1 MRPYF
6 LIVCLTALATVAD
19 AAADKPNVTKV
30 GSLDHSAIT
39 ESSGIVA
46 SRKYPGIY
54 WTHNDKGNLPH
65 IFAIDDKGKLI
76 AEFRVSANN
85 DDWED
90 IATDD
95 AGNLYIGRIGN
106 NEGRADVVAVYRV
119 PEPDMERT
127 RTRPGRAAPDKT
139 WRIKYPAKPFDAE
152 SLFIHKNFAYLIDK
166 RNDGKNAA
174 LYRFPLDAAE
184 QVTLEEVAKLPIDA
198 PVTAADI
205 SPDGAR
211 LAVLCTEGLYLF
223 SINNDPAAA
232 GTADPVK
239 IKYKD
244 TNIEG
249 CCFANDGIL
258 VTAESREVYLFT
270 EPNAVGKPE

>member
-1 MRPYF
+1 MRMRLF
-6 LIVCLTALATVAD
+6 LILCLLAGVAR
-19 AAADKPNVTKV
+19 AEPPDKNGVAKI
-30 GSLDHSAIT
+30 GSLDHPAIT
-39 ESSGIVA
+39 ESSGVVG

-54 WTHNDKGNLPH
+54 WTHNDKGNLPNL
-65 IFAIDDKGKLI
+65 FAIDDKGKLI

-95 AGNLYIGRIGN
+95 VGNLYIGRIGN
-106 NEGRADVVAVYRV
+106 NEGRFDEVTVYRI

-139 WRIKYPAKPFDAE
+139 WRIKYPTKPFDAE
-152 SLFIHKNFAYLIDK
+152 SLFIHKGFGYVIDK
-166 RNDGKNAA
+166 RNDGKNAS
-174 LYRFPLDAAE
+174 LYRFPLEGAE
-184 QVTLEEVAKLPIDA
+184 QVTLEQVTTLPIDA

-205 SPDGAR
+205 SADGNR

-223 SINNDPAAA
+223 TINGDPSAV
-232 GTADPVK
+232 GKADPVK
-239 IKYKD
+239 IRYKD

-249 CCFANDGIL
+249 CCFTPNGIL
-258 VTAESREVYLFT
+258 VTSESRQVYLFT
-270 EPNAVGKPE
+270 EPSAAGKSE

>member
-1 MRPYF
+1 MHMRP
-6 LIVCLTALATVAD
+6 LILFTLVACTL
-19 AAADKPNVTKV
+19 AADPAPKPNVTKV
-30 GSLDHSAIT
+30 GSLDHPAIT
-39 ESSGIVA
+39 ESSGVVA
-46 SRKYPGIY
+46 SRKYPGVY

-65 IFAIDDKGKLI
+65 IFAIDERGQLL

-95 AGNLYIGRIGN
+95 AGNLYLGRIGN
-106 NEGRADVVAVYRV
+106 NEGRIDEVAVFRI
-119 PEPDMERT
+119 PEPDMERK

-139 WRIKYPAKPFDAE
+139 WRIRYPAKPFDAE

-166 RNDGKNAA
+166 RNDGQNATM
-174 LYRFPLDAAE
+174 YRFPLDGAE
-184 QVTLEEVAKLPIDA
+184 IVTLEQVATLPIDA

-205 SPDGAR
+205 SSDAKR

-223 SINNDPAAA
+223 TIDGDPKNAA
-232 GTADPVK
+232 TADPVK
-239 IKYKD
+239 IRYKD

-249 CCFANDGIL
+249 CCFSPNGVL
-258 VTAESREVYLFT
+258 VTAESRQVYLFT
-270 EPNAVGKPE
+270 EPGAAK

>member
-1 MRPYF
+1 MRMRIL
-6 LIVCLTALATVAD
+6 LILGLVASALGTD
-19 AAADKPNVTKV
+19 APSKSVVTKV
-30 GSLDHSAIT
+30 GSLDHPAIT
-39 ESSGIVA
+39 ESSGVVA
-46 SRKYPGIY
+46 SRKYPGVF

-65 IFAIDDKGKLI
+65 VFAIDDKGKLL

-106 NEGRADVVAVYRV
+106 NEGRFDEVAVYRV
-119 PEPDMERT
+119 PEPDMERK
-127 RTRPGRAAPDKT
+127 RTRPGRASPDKT

-152 SLFIHKNFAYLIDK
+152 SLFIHKNFAYVIDK
-166 RNDGKNAA
+166 RNDGEKATM
-174 LYRFPLDAAE
+174 YRFPIDGAE
-184 QVTLEEVAKLPIDA
+184 TVTLERVTELPIDA

-205 SPDGAR
+205 STDGKR

-223 SINNDPAAA
+223 TIDGDPGRA
-232 GTADPVK
+232 GDGDSVK

-249 CCFANDGIL
+249 CCFAPTGIL
-258 VTAESREVYLFT
+258 VTAESRQVYLFT
-270 EPNAVGKPE
+270 EATPSR